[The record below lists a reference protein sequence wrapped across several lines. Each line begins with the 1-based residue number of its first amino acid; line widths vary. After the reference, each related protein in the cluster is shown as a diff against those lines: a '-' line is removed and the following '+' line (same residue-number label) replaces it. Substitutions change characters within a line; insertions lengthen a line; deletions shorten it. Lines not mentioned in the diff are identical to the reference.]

1 MPAFEGPAYTQQVNG
16 NLVVNDDGTGNYGKI
31 TCQQINGTVP
41 LSVAAATTTAGY
53 TLVNAT
59 GTILTWTAPN
69 DGKLHRAKLFYTEH
83 VSSGKT
89 GGGITFGSLSGA
101 GNGTLTPDG
110 AAGWQTVM
118 GGGESAGARGSENV
132 TELIVGAGNTIFLYQ
147 NSALS
152 AGAAVAWAEI
162 WAS

>member
-1 MPAFEGPAYTQQVNG
+1 MPNTFNGPVETTTING

-31 TCQQINGTVP
+31 NGSAPMTV
-41 LSVAAATTTAGY
+41 VAATTTAGY

-69 DGKLHRAKLFYTEH
+69 DGKLHRAKLFYIEH
-83 VSSGKT
+83 VTSNKT

-110 AAGWQTVM
+110 AAGWQTVQA
-118 GGGESAGARGSENV
+118 GGEAAGARAAENV
-132 TELIVGAGNTIFLYQ
+132 MELIVGAGNTIYLYQ
-147 NSALS
+147 NSAMS
-152 AGAAVAWAEI
+152 AGASVAWAEI